1 MVAASSCAGE
11 GEGSLVVVL
20 VADRGDS
27 SRGQVQRRE
36 AAMARPW
43 PGSADARRRGGAW
56 PGARREGAAA
66 PGRSGAAPEQGPA
79 TRQGNEEEPARDP
92 GEEAVEDDAGDAGL
106 GEAGRR
112 PRRWPAREGGL
123 CALAAG
129 LAESR

>member
-1 MVAASSCAGE
+1 
-11 GEGSLVVVL
+11 
-20 VADRGDS
+20 
-27 SRGQVQRRE
+27 
-36 AAMARPW
+36 MARQV
-43 PGSADARRRGGAW
+43 D
-56 PGARREGAAA
+56 
-66 PGRSGAAPEQGPA
+66 
-79 TRQGNEEEPARDP
+79 EEEPARDP

>member
-43 PGSADARRRGGAW
+43 PGSADARRRGGA
-56 PGARREGAAA
+56 G
-66 PGRSGAAPEQGPA
+66 PGRVQRVQQLLLLPAAE
-79 TRQGNEEEPARDP
+79 
-92 GEEAVEDDAGDAGL
+92 VEVRSRVGKK
-106 GEAGRR
+106 GRH
-112 PRRWPAREGGL
+112 G
-123 CALAAG
+123 
-129 LAESR
+129 